1 MKNTSSDPP
10 HLHPVYCQ
18 SVAITP
24 PPGRFLSHFLI
35 QNPICNPRAIKI
47 LRTGLQSAIGLQSAT
62 SFDYNLRQ
70 DYKTR
75 QFADWYNRKT
85 SLLGKLLQACIAFVT
100 DEGACFVEGFLAI
113 LVSCINDVL
122 VQLWV
127 ARDTRKR
134 FVEIDKA
141 VAERYLIVKD
151 LQNDKSKKQLLRMS
165 VKGETFFHG

>member
-1 MKNTSSDPP
+1 MKNMSSDPP
-10 HLHPVYCQ
+10 HLHPIYCQ

-24 PPGRFLSHFLI
+24 PPGKFLSHFLI
-35 QNPICNPRAIKI
+35 QNPISNPRAIKI
-47 LRTGLQSAIGLQSAT
+47 LRTGLQNAIGLQSAT

-75 QFADWYNRKT
+75 QFRNWFNRKT
-85 SLLGKLLQACIAFVT
+85 SFLGKLLQACITFVT
-100 DEGACFVEGFLAI
+100 DEGAYFVEGFLAI

-122 VQLWV
+122 VQLRV

-165 VKGETFFHG
+165 VKGEIFFHG

>member
-1 MKNTSSDPP
+1 MKNMSSDPP
-10 HLHPVYCQ
+10 HLHPIYCQ

-24 PPGRFLSHFLI
+24 PPGKFLSHFLI

-47 LRTGLQSAIGLQSAT
+47 LRPGLQSPIGLQSAT
-62 SFDYNLRQ
+62 SFDHNLRQ

-75 QFADWYNRKT
+75 QFRNWYNRKT
-85 SLLGKLLQACIAFVT
+85 SFLGKLLQACTTFVT
-100 DEGACFVEGFLAI
+100 DEGAYFVQGFLAI

-134 FVEIDKA
+134 FVEIDEA

-165 VKGETFFHG
+165 VKGEIFFHG